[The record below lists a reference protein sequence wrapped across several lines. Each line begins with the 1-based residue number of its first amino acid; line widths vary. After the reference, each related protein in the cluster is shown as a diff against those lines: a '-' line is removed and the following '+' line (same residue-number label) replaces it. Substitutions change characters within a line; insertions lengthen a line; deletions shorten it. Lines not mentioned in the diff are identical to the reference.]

1 MSGEE
6 NCKIFFNITLLS
18 SRGSNFKYIFLK
30 KSNKI
35 YTHTYIYYEFVK
47 ILNVVSRCYVG
58 TTALHMC
65 VYILCYTG
73 VYTTLGVCTCQGV
86 CTRYLL

>member
-1 MSGEE
+1 MS
-6 NCKIFFNITLLS
+6 LLKFS
-18 SRGSNFKYIFLK
+18 ML
-30 KSNKI
+30 
-35 YTHTYIYYEFVK
+35 
-47 ILNVVSRCYVG
+47 VVCYVG

-73 VYTTLGVCTCQGV
+73 VYNTLGVCTCQDV

>member
-1 MSGEE
+1 MS
-6 NCKIFFNITLLS
+6 LLKFS
-18 SRGSNFKYIFLK
+18 TMLL
-30 KSNKI
+30 
-35 YTHTYIYYEFVK
+35 H
-47 ILNVVSRCYVG
+47 VVCYVG

-73 VYTTLGVCTCQGV
+73 VYTTLGVCTCQDV